1 MSSIPSSQSTMFC
14 LFYWNTNFNYLELI
28 SSILWS
34 IFWYYTGCIRAE
46 IAFPISISMIAILLF
61 ESYGLIQKY
70 ISVIR
75 ISLSI
80 RSLQTLIALG
90 LLIFVAITDIHSVD
104 EEWWNFTPKTQLF
117 LVCLLSFSLI
127 YYICKAVSLFKVQKL
142 MLLISQ
148 QENIINNLPTTN
160 VQQKNQTTFS
170 INYKYVD
177 ENMIHPLPILKSM
190 VVKKLSI
197 DEATCRTERQFV

>member
-1 MSSIPSSQSTMFC
+1 MSTRQSSMFC
-14 LFYWNTNFNYLELI
+14 LFYWNMNFNYLELI

-34 IFWYYTGCIRAE
+34 IFWLYTGCIRPE
-46 IAFPISISMIAILLF
+46 IAFPISIFMIAILLF
-61 ESYGLIQKY
+61 ESYGLIKKH

-75 ISLSI
+75 ISLII
-80 RSLQTLIALG
+80 RILQIWIALG
-90 LLIFVAITDIHSVD
+90 LLIYVAITDVD
-104 EEWWNFTPKTQLF
+104 SIDKEWWNFTSKTRLF

-127 YYICKAVSLFKVQKL
+127 YYICKAVSLFKIQKL
-142 MLLISQ
+142 MSLISQ
-148 QENIINNLPTTN
+148 EENINNLPSTN
-160 VQQKNQTTFS
+160 TVHQKNQTTFS

-197 DEATCRTERQFV
+197 D

>member
-1 MSSIPSSQSTMFC
+1 MFC

-28 SSILWS
+28 SCILWS

-75 ISLSI
+75 ISLII
-80 RSLQTLIALG
+80 RSLQILIALG
-90 LLIFVAITDIHSVD
+90 LLIFVAITDIDSVD
-104 EEWWNFTPKTQLF
+104 EKWWNFTPKTQLF

-127 YYICKAVSLFKVQKL
+127 YYICKAVSLFRIQKL
-142 MLLISQ
+142 MSLILKE
-148 QENIINNLPTTN
+148 ENINNLPTTTN
-160 VQQKNQTTFS
+160 AQQKTQTTFS
-170 INYKYVD
+170 LNYKYVD

-197 DEATCRTERQFV
+197 D